1 MSDFISE
8 IRSACEKKIAILQRE
23 IDQLREGMTHVIAA
37 LQENSVGQD
46 ASIPKEPKPILRR
59 KINRQPFE
67 GTKSAKAGA
76 PNTRERV
83 KQALDQM
90 PPSGFGT
97 ADLLKR
103 VNLDGNTKPVNKNRA
118 LRIFNDLVNSGEI
131 KVLKKR
137 SGSQGGIYSKI
148 VKELSTEASQAKT
161 AVPLFEG

>member
-1 MSDFISE
+1 MSDLTLE
-8 IRSACEKKIAILQRE
+8 IRSACEKKIAILQQE
-23 IDQLREGMTHVIAA
+23 IDRLREGMAIVISA
-37 LQENSVGQD
+37 LQENSGDQD
-46 ASIPKEPKPILRR
+46 ASIPKELKPIHRR

-67 GTKSAKAGA
+67 GTKLAEAGA
-76 PNTRERV
+76 PNTRKRV
-83 KQALDQM
+83 KQAIDQM

-97 ADLLKR
+97 AELLKR

-148 VKELSTEASQAKT
+148 TKESSIEPSQAKT
-161 AVPLFEG
+161 AVSLF